1 MYNRPITTKLYYII
15 LQANAQKVQKR
26 LSNKPRHPAQ
36 LAADVVER
44 AIATGGDPY
53 LATKMHSLSWWQL
66 SLLDVKLFLAA
77 AGAVM
82 CVVIGGLVWLV
93 WKLIKAAVKRCL
105 GSDFP
110 SLGSSN
116 GQSQQQAVHNKIN

>member
-1 MYNRPITTKLYYII
+1 
-15 LQANAQKVQKR
+15 
-26 LSNKPRHPAQ
+26 
-36 LAADVVER
+36 
-44 AIATGGDPY
+44 
-53 LATKMHSLSWWQL
+53 
-66 SLLDVKLFLAA
+66 LDVKLFLAA

>member
-1 MYNRPITTKLYYII
+1 MYI

-26 LSNKPRHPAQ
+26 MSNKPRHPAQ
-36 LAADVVER
+36 VAADIVER
-44 AIATGGDPY
+44 VIATGGDPY

-82 CVVIGGLVWLV
+82 CGIIGGLVWLV
-93 WKLIKAAVKRCL
+93 WKLIQGAVKRCL
-105 GSDFP
+105 RFH
-110 SLGSSN
+110 
-116 GQSQQQAVHNKIN
+116 GQSRHQAVHNKIS